1 MSTLE
6 EHIDISVPLEN
17 AWDCLHRAETYPR
30 FLNGVREARS
40 AGERR
45 AHLDIDAGGKE
56 QEFQVEIVD
65 REMEKVMTWQTTS
78 GPDLAGTFSLLP
90 IDRDHTRLQARF
102 EYDPGTIK
110 ETFGGPQGFAQAVA
124 IERGVRSDLQQFKEL
139 VEAER
144 KTTK

>member
-6 EHIDISVPLEN
+6 EHIDIGVPLEK
-17 AWDCLHRAETYPR
+17 AWDCLHRTESYPR

-40 AGERR
+40 EGERR
-45 AHLDIDAGGKE
+45 THLDVDTGGRA
-56 QEFQVEIVD
+56 QEFEVEIVD
-65 REMEKVMTWQTTS
+65 RETEKVMTWQTTS

-90 IDRDHTRLQARF
+90 IDRGHTRVQARF

-124 IERGVRSDLQQFKEL
+124 IERGVRTDLQQFKQL
-139 VEAER
+139 VEAES
-144 KTTK
+144 KAK